1 MAKSLGIRKNPAKDE
16 REQTFRKAALKIFS
30 SKGYHKT
37 TMAEVAVEAGF
48 GKGTLYWYWESK
60 EELYFSLIEEMHGEF
75 LELVKEATEREGSAL
90 EKLQW
95 LGGEIVD
102 LYYKDRDYC
111 KLSWKMRAEELETF
125 SSQYVDRLY
134 QYINQ
139 TKQNL
144 REIIAQGI
152 EEGLIPPVDAYYAA
166 CLLLGLVE
174 GMEIQWLE
182 DSQAFDLRTAM
193 EIVMRLFA
201 DTLYTPEKDRR

>member
-1 MAKSLGIRKNPAKDE
+1 MVKSLGIRKNPLKDE
-16 REQTFRKAALKIFS
+16 REQAFKKAALKIFS

-48 GKGTLYWYWESK
+48 GKGTLYWYWKSK
-60 EELYFSLIEEMHGEF
+60 EELYFSLIEEMHGDF
-75 LELVKEATEREGSAL
+75 LDLVKKAGEREGNAL

-102 LYYKDRDYC
+102 LYYQDRDYC

-125 SSQYVDRLY
+125 SPQYVDRLY
-134 QYINQ
+134 EYINQ

-182 DSQAFDLRTAM
+182 DSHTFDLRTAM
-193 EIVMRLFA
+193 DIVMRLFA
-201 DTLYTPEKDRR
+201 ERLFTPNQEIG